1 MAKANQQP
9 ESNGPNEGRT
19 IDPQDRPDAGRET
32 HPQAHEDKPLDARG
46 RELAPQAQG
55 GAVSTQVGDV
65 DFSQDAGRGMEGATQ
80 ESFAIPFL
88 VVLQKGSP
96 QVDEASGVAIEGARQ
111 GMFFE
116 NVTGR
121 MFDGKKGVVFVPC
134 AYRRTHVRWG
144 PRGTPGAGFKGELSA
159 DEVLKLREEGKIVEL
174 DRKLL
179 FKAADGSV
187 NPKTCDRV
195 ADTRNHYGLLID
207 PDDDTAWT
215 HAVLSL
221 VSTQIRKSKGLMSAL
236 ASVKLKGASGAYTPA
251 SWANLVRVTTVP
263 ESNDQGSWYGV
274 SFKLEGQVKN
284 HALYSAGKSFNAA
297 VKGGAVDVK
306 YEEDLGGDPTT
317 VDEPREGRGGGS
329 F

>member
-1 MAKANQQP
+1 MARANQQP
-9 ESNGPNEGRT
+9 ESPGPSDGGKMIE
-19 IDPQDRPDAGRET
+19 PQDRPDVGRED
-32 HPQAHEDKPLDARG
+32 HPQAKG
-46 RELAPQAQG
+46 GQLAPADPRG

-65 DFSQDAGRGMEGATQ
+65 DFAQDAGRGMEGATQ

-96 QVDEASGVAIEGARQ
+96 QVDEASGVAIEGARA

-121 MFDGKKGVVFVPC
+121 MFDGKRGVVFVPC
-134 AYRRTHVRWG
+134 AYRRTFVRWG

-159 DEVLKLREEGKIVEL
+159 DEVLKLREEGKVVEL
-174 DRKLL
+174 DRKLF
-179 FKAADGSV
+179 FKLPDGSV
-187 NPKTCDRV
+187 DPKRCDRV
-195 ADTRNHYGLLID
+195 ADTRNHYGLLVD

-236 ASVKLKGASGAYTPA
+236 ASVKLKGQGGAYTPA

-263 ESNDQGSWYGV
+263 ESNDQGTWHGV

-284 HALYSAGKSFNAA
+284 HALYAAGRAFNAA
-297 VKGGAVDVK
+297 VKGGNVETK
-306 YEEDLGGDPTT
+306 YEDEFVDPTT
-317 VDEPREGRGGGS
+317 VDEDRPTGSGGGK